1 MKVIKMEQAQL
12 FKRLYDMSMDEIN
25 LLIEHDEAIDKAL
38 FKLDMAARTRH
49 IIHAVQLEDLWQALD
64 EKTKTYDLYLSMRL
78 APMTLQSCYHLNHDM
93 NGLEW
98 RFVFPAIKE
107 IAQDVRPKTFGE
119 YLVLNND
126 VQIIDIEKYDIDIAC
141 TFLDKAYDFTPN
153 KLRQASR
160 PVNPRQQG
168 GASQ

>member
-1 MKVIKMEQAQL
+1 MEQAQL

-49 IIHAVQLEDLWQALD
+49 IIHAVQLEDLWQSLD

-107 IAQDVRPKTFGE
+107 IAHDVRPKTFGE

>member
-1 MKVIKMEQAQL
+1 MEQAQL
-12 FKRLYDMSMDEIN
+12 FKHLYHMSMDEIN
-25 LLIEHDEAIDKAL
+25 LFIDSDEPIEKAL
-38 FKLDMAARTRH
+38 YKLDMAARTRH

-64 EKTKTYDLYLSMRL
+64 EQTKTYDLYLSMRL

-93 NGLEW
+93 NSLEW

-107 IAQDVRPKTFGE
+107 ISHDVRPKTFGE
-119 YLVLNND
+119 YLALNKN

-141 TFLDKAYDFTPN
+141 AFLEKAYDFTPH
-153 KLRQASR
+153 KLMKAAR

-168 GASQ
+168 GVSQ

>member
-1 MKVIKMEQAQL
+1 MEQAQL

-25 LLIEHDEAIDKAL
+25 LLIDHDEAIDKAL

-49 IIHAVQLEDLWQALD
+49 IIHAVQLEDLWQSLD
-64 EKTKTYDLYLSMRL
+64 EHAKTYDLYLSMRL

-168 GASQ
+168 SASQ

>member
-1 MKVIKMEQAQL
+1 MEQAQL

-25 LLIEHDEAIDKAL
+25 LFIDSDEAIDKAL

-49 IIHAVQLEDLWQALD
+49 IIHAVQLENLWQTLD
-64 EKTKTYDLYLSMRL
+64 EHAKTYDLYLSMRL

-93 NGLEW
+93 NNLVW

-107 IAQDVRPKTFGE
+107 IAEDVRPKTFGE
-119 YLVLNND
+119 YLALNKN

-141 TFLDKAYDFTPN
+141 TFLDKAYDFTPH
-153 KLRQASR
+153 KLRQAAR

-168 GASQ
+168 GVSK

>member
-1 MKVIKMEQAQL
+1 MEQAQL
-12 FKRLYDMSMDEIN
+12 FKHLYHMSMDEIN
-25 LLIEHDEAIDKAL
+25 LFIDSDEPIEKAL
-38 FKLDMAARTRH
+38 YKLDMAARTRH

-64 EKTKTYDLYLSMRL
+64 EQTDTYDLYLSMRL

-93 NGLEW
+93 NSLEW

-107 IAQDVRPKTFGE
+107 ISHDVRPKTFGE
-119 YLVLNND
+119 YLALNKN
-126 VQIIDIEKYDIDIAC
+126 VQIIDIEQYDIDIAC
-141 TFLDKAYDFTPN
+141 AFLDKAYDFTPH
-153 KLRQASR
+153 KLRQAAR

>member
-1 MKVIKMEQAQL
+1 
-12 FKRLYDMSMDEIN
+12 
-25 LLIEHDEAIDKAL
+25 
-38 FKLDMAARTRH
+38 
-49 IIHAVQLEDLWQALD
+49 
-64 EKTKTYDLYLSMRL
+64 MRL
-78 APMTLQSCYHLNHDM
+78 APMTLQSCYHLNHEM

-141 TFLDKAYDFTPN
+141 TFLDKAYDFTSH
-153 KLRQASR
+153 KLRQAAR
-160 PVNPRQQG
+160 PANPRQQG
-168 GASQ
+168 GFSQ

>member
-1 MKVIKMEQAQL
+1 MEQAQL

-49 IIHAVQLEDLWQALD
+49 IIHAVQLEDLWQSLD
-64 EKTKTYDLYLSMRL
+64 EHAKTYDLYLSMRL
-78 APMTLQSCYHLNHDM
+78 APMTLQTCYHLNHDM

>member
-1 MKVIKMEQAQL
+1 MEQAQL

-25 LLIEHDEAIDKAL
+25 LLIDHDEAIDKAL
-38 FKLDMAARTRH
+38 FKLDMAARMRH
-49 IIHAVQLEDLWQALD
+49 IIHAVQLEDLWQSLD

-98 RFVFPAIKE
+98 RFVFPTIKE